1 MDDLKQFL
9 SDNMMSYQLDEL
21 KEKLQD
27 KKVIIY
33 GAGLLFQTIVENY
46 DLADLNIIGICDKK
60 FSLDDEKKDFLGYNI
75 IPFLKL
81 PEYQA
86 EYIIVAIRNYYPVIT
101 ELKHIIKD
109 INIIPFV
116 NFDFDINKNFKSKNI
131 INKLFSIK
139 NTKYSK
145 EIKILGF
152 NFIIEDKYKKLF
164 ENYKNLESKVNY
176 NQQLLNKINMVISN
190 ELNTAK
196 IDTEI
201 DNLLES
207 GINETKRDPQLI
219 VSLTS
224 YPERMYDIHY
234 CLYSLLTQSI
244 KPDQL
249 ILWLAEEEFPN
260 KEKDIPKKVLNLQKY
275 GLTIKWCNNIK
286 SYKKLVPTLKE
297 YPNDIIVTA
306 DDDIFYPK
314 NWLEKLYNEYL
325 QNSEYIYCHNAHK
338 ITFEGENIKPYTN
351 WKKSINDNTADFI
364 NIAIGCGGILYPPN
378 SFHQDIFDQK
388 LFMWLAPN
396 ADDLWFWAMAVLNN
410 KKIKII
416 KNPINRVI
424 YINPR
429 RELGL
434 STEHTLYQIN
444 LKGGNDLQFKNIL
457 EQYPEIKD
465 ILRYYHYVFEYYND
479 DIYNYVRFLDHKFA
493 YDYVTKQIKGN
504 SSILEIGCGDGYGT
518 SILAKH
524 FKQIEAIDISN
535 ETIQR
540 AKAIYKLDNC
550 NFSVSTDKKLN
561 FPDNSFDA
569 VISFHVIEHVKNVR
583 KYLKEIKRVLKPD
596 GKFIITTP
604 SRTHRLAPNQKPWNE
619 EHLREYDSK
628 TLKKE
633 IDKVFKNYKVFSITA
648 KQEIKDIEFDRVV
661 DKRADYNGIRKNINT
676 NIDYKKEFSI
686 NDFYVSE
693 ENPDS
698 GLDLMVTN
706 INFDSKEYW
715 ENRYRY
721 HGNSGAGSYGKLAEF
736 KAEIINGFINE
747 HNINNIIE
755 FGCGDGNQ
763 LNLFNIKNYLG
774 FDVSDT
780 IIKLC
785 QDKFFDNPNYK
796 FKNMSEYRGEKA
808 ELTLSLDVIY
818 HLVEDS
824 VYNDY
829 MNKLFDASNKYVIIY
844 ASNKNEEHYIHVKHR
859 KFTDWIENNKKE
871 WKLIKHIPNK
881 YPYNINKI
889 GESSFADFYIFAKS

>member
-9 SDNMMSYQLDEL
+9 NGNMMSYQLDEL
-21 KEKLQD
+21 KDKIQD

-46 DLADLNIIGICDKK
+46 NLSGLNIIGVCDKK
-60 FSLDDEKKDFLGYNI
+60 FSLDDENKDFLGFNI
-75 IPFLKL
+75 IPLLKL

-86 EYIIVAIRNYYPVIT
+86 EYIIVAVRNYYPIIA
-101 ELKHIIKD
+101 ELKHLIKN

-116 NFDFDINKNFKSKNI
+116 NYDYKSNPNKNISKFMKNIFSINK
-131 INKLFSIK
+131 
-139 NTKYSK
+139 TRYSK
-145 EIKILGF
+145 EFKILGLNLKF
-152 NFIIEDKYKKLF
+152 EDKYKKLF
-164 ENYKNLESKVNY
+164 ESYKNLESKVNY

-190 ELNTAK
+190 ELNTVK
-196 IDTEI
+196 LEEEI
-201 DNLLES
+201 NNLSEL
-207 GINETKRDPQLI
+207 GINQTKRTPQLI

-249 ILWLAEEEFPN
+249 ILWLAEEEFSN
-260 KEKDIPKKVLNLQKY
+260 KEKDIPKKVLNLQKF

-286 SYKKLVPTLKE
+286 SYKKLIPTLKE

-306 DDDIFYPK
+306 DDDIFYQR
-314 NWLEKLYNEYL
+314 NWLEKLYNAYL
-325 QNSEYIYCHNAHK
+325 EDNQYIYCHNAHK
-338 ITFEGENIKPYTN
+338 ITFEGENIKSYTH

-378 SFHQDIFDQK
+378 SLNKDIFNQE

-396 ADDLWFWAMAVLNN
+396 ADDMWFWAMAVLNN
-410 KKIKII
+410 TKIKII
-416 KNPINRVI
+416 KAPINQVL
-424 YINPR
+424 YTNPR

-444 LKGGNDLQFKNIL
+444 LKGGNDLQLKNIL

-465 ILRYYHYVFEYYND
+465 KLRDYHYVFECYND
-479 DIYNYVRFLDHKFA
+479 DIYNYVLFLDHKFA

-518 SILAKH
+518 SFLAKH
-524 FKQIEAIDISN
+524 FKQVEAIDISK
-535 ETIQR
+535 EAIQK

-550 NFSVSTDKKLN
+550 NFSVSTGEKLN

-569 VISFHVIEHVKNVR
+569 IVSFHVIEHVKNVR

-596 GKFIITTP
+596 GKFILTTP
-604 SRTHRLAPNQKPWNE
+604 SRTHRLAPKQKPWNE
-619 EHLREYDSK
+619 EHLREYDSE

-633 IDKVFKNYKVFSITA
+633 INKVFNNYKIFSITA
-648 KQEIKDIEFDRVV
+648 KQEIKDIEFDRVI

-693 ENPDS
+693 EDPDS

-715 ENRYRY
+715 ENRYKY
-721 HGNSGAGSYGKLAEF
+721 QGNSGAGSYGKLAEF
-736 KAEIINGFINE
+736 KAEVINEFINE
-747 HNINNIIE
+747 NNINNVIE

-785 QDKFFDNPNYK
+785 QDFQ
-796 FKNMSEYRGEKA
+796 
-808 ELTLSLDVIY
+808 
-818 HLVEDS
+818 
-824 VYNDY
+824 
-829 MNKLFDASNKYVIIY
+829 
-844 ASNKNEEHYIHVKHR
+844 
-859 KFTDWIENNKKE
+859 
-871 WKLIKHIPNK
+871 
-881 YPYNINKI
+881 
-889 GESSFADFYIFAKS
+889 